1 MLPVNT
7 VSTIIL
13 GVGVTFGG
21 LLGVSGLKDLRQPD
35 HVRMELVT
43 LVYQDGEFYQEHI
56 VTGAEK
62 VRADWAAKIVR
73 DGHFLCVGGGTS
85 LYANGGS
92 PKMGPSFWTGDE
104 CPDLQPGDLAS
115 ATWEYVD
122 EQNIRRR
129 IGAEIVIE

>member
-1 MLPVNT
+1 MKDWIFYPL
-7 VSTIIL
+7 I
-13 GVGVTFGG
+13 GVVALSSGTE
-21 LLGVSGLKDLRQPD
+21 LLSAFRPD
-35 HVRMELVT
+35 PVRMELVT
-43 LVYQDGEFYQEHI
+43 LEYRNGEFYQEHS
-56 VTGAEK
+56 VTGAET

-85 LYANGGS
+85 LYKNGGS
-92 PKMGPSFWTGDE
+92 PRMDPSYWTGDE